1 MDARWRF
8 NPESSVERTVS
19 CSLILKIRE
28 GEISMHWIYLILAIG
43 FEVAGTT
50 CMKLAQGFTKILPS
64 IMMGIFYVASLS
76 FLTISLKKIDV
87 SLAYA
92 IWSGL
97 GTAIIAII
105 GVFLFKESLTAA
117 KITGIIFIILGVVL
131 LNLYGE
137 AH

>member
-1 MDARWRF
+1 
-8 NPESSVERTVS
+8 
-19 CSLILKIRE
+19 
-28 GEISMHWIYLILAIG
+28 MHWIYLILAIG